1 MWHGAAFYR
10 RRCGHSWLIRCV
22 ECGSFISSSLV
33 SWMTVRSV
41 QLFKFVYFFS
51 VSFSN
56 MEIAKPHHEQYKATE
71 KLPTILLE
79 IMWRFFFCLFTN
91 HWPRAN
97 DRPFPRLTNI
107 LNNQISVCRICRADG
122 LQSFAHSHEFRSS
135 EALLNAIV
143 LWAQQSPTLRTHI
156 MCSAFECMDES
167 PKMLDGYCLLFQP
180 DYVLYIQICCCW
192 FYETRLVSGNPA
204 LGNGPKHN
212 TNTDWTF

>member
-1 MWHGAAFYR
+1 MALHFIVGVADTAGWFDVWSVARSFRRLWSVEWRCEAFNCSNLCIFFFCFILEHGN
-10 RRCGHSWLIRCV
+10 SKTTPW
-22 ECGSFISSSLV
+22 
-33 SWMTVRSV
+33 
-41 QLFKFVYFFS
+41 
-51 VSFSN
+51 
-56 MEIAKPHHEQYKATE
+56 
-71 KLPTILLE
+71 TIQSH
-79 IMWRFFFCLFTN
+79 RKTTDNFTGNYVAFFFCLFTN

-107 LNNQISVCRICRADG
+107 LNNQISVCRICRADR

-135 EALLNAIV
+135 EALLNAMI
-143 LWAQQSPTLRTHI
+143 LWAQQSHTLRTHI
-156 MCSAFECMDES
+156 MCSAYECMDES

-212 TNTDWTF
+212 TNTYWTF